1 MPAMTADPNPNAL
14 EAAAERQARLDRWR
28 KRLDSPQE
36 RRAAWLDMIF
46 ADHAFFR
53 MAYLNRH
60 EIAPGVFR
68 AAQPLPWQ
76 IRAMA
81 KAGLKTI
88 VNLRGGQSYG
98 SLPLEVEACEA
109 SGVAFHS
116 FVLRSRAIPSV
127 EDIRAAKA
135 LFESVEYPLLFHC
148 KSGAD
153 RAGMMAALYLALY
166 AGEPVSVARRQLS
179 LRFGHFSR
187 GPTGV
192 LDAFFDAYEADQPN
206 DAMPLMEWVETRF
219 DREAITAAF
228 KAGTMGSFLTETVL
242 RRE

>member
-1 MPAMTADPNPNAL
+1 MATDPQMTPDALAD
-14 EAAAERQARLDRWR
+14 RQARLDRWR
-28 KRLDSPQE
+28 RKLTSPRD
-36 RRAAWLDMIF
+36 RRAAWLDMVF
-46 ADHAFFR
+46 KDHAFFR

-68 AAQPLPWQ
+68 SAQPLPYQ
-76 IRAMA
+76 IAAMA
-81 KAGLKTI
+81 QRGLKTV

-98 SLPLEVEACEA
+98 SLPLEVEACDQH
-109 SGVAFHS
+109 GVRFET

-135 LFESVEYPLLFHC
+135 LFDRIEKPVLFHC

-153 RAGMMAALYLALY
+153 RAGMMSALYLAL
-166 AGEPVSVARRQLS
+166 AEGRPVTQARRQLS
-179 LRFGHFSR
+179 LRYGHFSR

-192 LDAFFDAYEADQPN
+192 LDAFFDAYEADQP
-206 DAMPLMEWVETRF
+206 DGEMPLMEWVETRY
-219 DREAITAAF
+219 DQAAITAAF
-228 KAGTMGSFLTETVL
+228 RAGAMETFLTETVL